1 MSHFC
6 LLRGR
11 LWGVFDTPL
20 RPNTCDP
27 SKYRCDFST
36 GYLCSFKKLSCFRF
50 LRGRGVGRM
59 QYAPTIGYVRSF
71 EIPMQFPNWV
81 RMALQKTVPFSSPSG
96 PSVGRIRY
104 APRIGYVR
112 SFEIPMQFSDRVR
125 AALQKTVLFSSPS
138 GPPAWRIQYAPTIG
152 YVRSFEIPMRFPNR
166 VRAIL
171 RNTDAIS
178 LSERRGCLGGGAV
191 GATVCGGGGRE

>member
-1 MSHFC
+1 MGVFDTPLQPGTCEGSKNGSVFATV
-6 LLRGR
+6 GGVW
-11 LWGVFDTPL
+11 WGVFDTPL
-20 RPNTCDP
+20 QPGTCDP
-27 SKYRCDFST
+27 SKYRCDSPT
-36 GYLCSFKKLSCFRF
+36 EYVWPFKKLSHFRPF
-50 LRGRGVGRM
+50 RGRG
-59 QYAPTIGYVRSF
+59 
-71 EIPMQFPNWV
+71 
-81 RMALQKTVPFSSPSG
+81 
-96 PSVGRIRY
+96 VGRIRY